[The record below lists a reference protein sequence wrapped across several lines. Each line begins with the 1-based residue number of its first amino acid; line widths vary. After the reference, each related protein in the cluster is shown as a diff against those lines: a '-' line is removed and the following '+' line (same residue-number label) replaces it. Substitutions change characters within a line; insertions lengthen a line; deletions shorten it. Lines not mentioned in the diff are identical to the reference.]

1 MTDSF
6 PTYTVTTAET
16 GLTDGDT
23 EYAGGV
29 KYIWRQPDKND
40 DGGYW
45 DAIPLNNEDAR
56 SAENFDLIL
65 ERLTAIEK
73 VLKINKK

>member
-45 DAIPLNNEDAR
+45 DAIPLDNQPAR

-73 VLKINKK
+73 VLKINQK